1 MGIDLPYVF
10 VIDIDGTMIGNC
22 SYQTQ
27 QYSLLTI
34 LKKMGYRAPSI
45 STCSRAYS
53 ADQSLVRPGVAS
65 FIHAMK
71 KIYTNVHFFVYTASH
86 KDWAHQEILWIEKQH
101 NIKFNRPL
109 FTRPDCVVDGA
120 GNYRKSLHKI
130 LPRIMRA
137 ITVKGTKSFTRQE
150 QSYILEN
157 QLMIIDNNAVF
168 LDRTDRL
175 LLCPDYNFTLFEPLL
190 DLIPA
195 DAMSNP
201 SIQQH
206 ILSLVNQS
214 LICPV
219 KQHSTDR
226 TEVLAN
232 QYVWLAKH
240 CRNIAEL
247 NAMYKTDDFWLYITK
262 IILKNNIRTYSPTII
277 QQIQKGIWSNMKRKR
292 LANSPQNNA
301 H

>member
-1 MGIDLPYVF
+1 M
-10 VIDIDGTMIGNC
+10 
-22 SYQTQ
+22 
-27 QYSLLTI
+27 
-34 LKKMGYRAPSI
+34 
-45 STCSRAYS
+45 
-53 ADQSLVRPGVAS
+53 
-65 FIHAMK
+65 
-71 KIYTNVHFFVYTASH
+71 
-86 KDWAHQEILWIEKQH
+86 
-101 NIKFNRPL
+101 
-109 FTRPDCVVDGA
+109 
-120 GNYRKSLHKI
+120 
-130 LPRIMRA
+130 PRIMRA
-137 ITVKGTKSFTRQE
+137 ITVKGTKPYSRQE
-150 QSYILEN
+150 QAYILEN

-219 KQHSTDR
+219 KQQSTDR

-262 IILKNNIRTYSPTII
+262 IILKNNIRTYSPAII
-277 QQIQKGIWSNMKRKR
+277 QQIQKGIWNNMKRKR
-292 LANSPQNNA
+292 LGNSSQNNA